1 MTRAAVLILSMA
13 TQLALAG
20 VGFGQD
26 LDIGAIATGIAR
38 DRDAAVERIDQ
49 RSLEGFRE
57 RAEAIATEI
66 PAEVSNLA
74 AEAREHLR
82 LRLADEAAARGL
94 LEPGAPVSAAPPNAA
109 QSRPGPRYIVFASRA
124 LGDVVLAK
132 LTEKLADRDDTL
144 VVLRG
149 LAPGETIG
157 DLARAWLA
165 SAGGLPAVIDPRPFR
180 DHGVDAV
187 PAVLDSWTG
196 RLVHGTADPDYAATR
211 ANGDRVGPTVAI
223 LERDIA
229 HLATARLAS
238 IDWQARAER
247 AVARFWDRAPL
258 QPLTPAS
265 EDRTRV
271 LDTRIR
277 LTQDFALP
285 DGTVLARAG
294 DVIDPMEAQPL
305 TLTLIVFDAR
315 SAAEIA
321 LVERELANAAR
332 PVLMISD
339 LDRDKGWA
347 MLARLEQR
355 FGRPVYLLTP
365 ELRHRFR
372 LRHTVSVITGRDGV
386 LKVRELAARL
396 TEGGIQ

>member
-1 MTRAAVLILSMA
+1 MKPAGVLLLSMA
-13 TQLALAG
+13 VQLALAG
-20 VGFGQD
+20 VGMAQD
-26 LDIGAIATGIAR
+26 LDLDAIATGIAR
-38 DRDAAVERIDQ
+38 DRDAAVERVDPG
-49 RSLEGFRE
+49 SLEGFRE
-57 RAEAIATEI
+57 QAEVIATEI
-66 PAEVSNLA
+66 PAEVFDLA

-82 LRLADEAAARGL
+82 LRLSDEAAARGL
-94 LEPGAPVSAAPPNAA
+94 LEPGAPVTAAPPDAA
-109 QSRPGPRYIVFASRA
+109 QSRPGPRYVVFASRA
-124 LGDVVLAK
+124 LGDVVLAE
-132 LTEKLADRDDTL
+132 LTEKLADRDDTV

-149 LAPGETIG
+149 LAPGESIG

-180 DHGVDAV
+180 DHGIDAV

-211 ANGDRVGPTVAI
+211 ADGDRVGPIVAI
-223 LERDIA
+223 LEQDIA
-229 HLATARLAS
+229 DLAAARIAS

-258 QPLTPAS
+258 QPLTPAQ

-277 LTQDFALP
+277 LAQDFALP
-285 DGTVLARAG
+285 DSTVLARAG
-294 DVIDPMEAQPL
+294 DVIDPMAVQPL

-315 SAAEIA
+315 SEAEVA
-321 LVERELANAAR
+321 LVERELMHATR
-332 PVLMISD
+332 PVLMLSD
-339 LDRDKGWA
+339 LDRGQGWA
-347 MLARLEQR
+347 VLTRLEQR

-372 LRHTVSVITGRDGV
+372 LRHTVSVVSAAGGV
-386 LKVRELAARL
+386 FEVREVAARL
-396 TEGGIQ
+396 TEGDAR

>member
-1 MTRAAVLILSMA
+1 MKPVTVLLLSMA
-13 TQLALAG
+13 IQLAISDFGL
-20 VGFGQD
+20 GQD
-26 LDIGAIATGIAR
+26 IDIDAIARGIAR

-49 RSLEGFRE
+49 ESLEGFRE
-57 RAEAIATEI
+57 RAETIATEI
-66 PAEVSNLA
+66 PAEVSDLA

-94 LEPGAPVSAAPPNAA
+94 IAPGAPVTAAPPDAA

-124 LGDVVLAK
+124 LGDVVLAE
-132 LTEKLADRDDTL
+132 LTERLAARDDTV

-180 DHGVDAV
+180 DHGVEAV

-196 RLVHGTADPDYAATR
+196 RLVHGTADPDYSATR
-211 ANGDRVGPTVAI
+211 DHGDRVGATVAI

-229 HLATARLAS
+229 DLAAARMAS
-238 IDWQARAER
+238 IDWQARARE

-258 QPLTPAS
+258 QPLAPAP

-277 LTQDFALP
+277 LAKDFALP

-294 DVIDPMEAQPL
+294 DVIDPMAVQPL
-305 TLTLIVFDAR
+305 TLTLIVFNAR
-315 SAAEIA
+315 SEAEVA
-321 LVERELANAAR
+321 LVERELAHAAR

-339 LDRDKGWA
+339 LDRAQGWA
-347 MLARLEQR
+347 ALARLEQR

-365 ELRHRFR
+365 ELRQRFR
-372 LRHTVSVITGRDGV
+372 LRHTVSVVSGRDGV
-386 LKVRELAARL
+386 LEIR
-396 TEGGIQ
+396 

>member
-1 MTRAAVLILSMA
+1 MMRAVLLILSTA
-13 TQLALAG
+13 LQLVSAG
-20 VGFGQD
+20 LGFGEGRD
-26 LDIGAIATGIAR
+26 LDAIATGIAR
-38 DRDAAVERIDQ
+38 DRDAAVERVDPG
-49 RSLEGFRE
+49 SLEGFRE

-94 LEPGAPVSAAPPNAA
+94 LDPGAPVTAAPPDAA
-109 QSRPGPRYIVFASRA
+109 QSRLGPRYVVFASRA
-124 LGDVVLAK
+124 LGDVVLAD
-132 LTEKLADRDDTL
+132 LTERLADRDDTM

-180 DHGVDAV
+180 EHGVEAV

-211 ANGDRVGPTVAI
+211 GDGDRVGPTVAV
-223 LERDIA
+223 LEQDIA
-229 HLATARLAS
+229 DLAAARLTS
-238 IDWQARAER
+238 IDWQARARE
-247 AVARFWDRAPL
+247 AVARFWHRAPL
-258 QPLTPAS
+258 QPLTPAR

-277 LTQDFALP
+277 LARDFALP
-285 DGTVLARAG
+285 NGTILARAG
-294 DVIDPMEAQPL
+294 DVIDPMAVQPL

-315 SAAEIA
+315 SEAEIA
-321 LVERELANAAR
+321 LVERELAHTTR

-339 LDRDKGWA
+339 LDRGQGWA
-347 MLARLEQR
+347 VLARLEQR

-365 ELRHRFR
+365 ELRQRFR
-372 LRHTVSVITGRDGV
+372 LRHTVSVVTGRDGV
-386 LKVRELAARL
+386 LEIRERAARL
-396 TEGGIQ
+396 TTGEAR

>member
-1 MTRAAVLILSMA
+1 MTRGAVFLLSTA
-13 TQLALAG
+13 TQLALVS
-20 VGFGQD
+20 VGLGQD
-26 LDIGAIATGIAR
+26 LDIDAIATGIAR
-38 DRDAAVERIDQ
+38 DRDAAVEGIDQ
-49 RSLEGFRE
+49 GSLEGFRE

-66 PAEVSNLA
+66 PAEVSDLA
-74 AEAREHLR
+74 TEAREHLR
-82 LRLADEAAARGL
+82 LRLNDEAAAYGL
-94 LEPGAPVSAAPPNAA
+94 LGLDDQGEDYPASVL
-109 QSRPGPRYIVFASRA
+109 QSRPGPRYVVFASRA
-124 LGDVVLAK
+124 LGDVVLAG
-132 LTEKLADRDDTL
+132 LTEKLADRDDT
-144 VVLRG
+144 VIVLRG

-157 DLARAWLA
+157 DLARAWLE

-180 DHGVDAV
+180 DHGVEAV

-211 ANGDRVGPTVAI
+211 ADGDRVGPTVAI

-229 HLATARLAS
+229 ELAVARLAS
-238 IDWQARAER
+238 IDWQARARE

-258 QPLTPAS
+258 QPMTPAR

-277 LTQDFALP
+277 LGRDFALP

-294 DVIDPMEAQPL
+294 DVIDPMGVQPL

-315 SAAEIA
+315 SETEIA
-321 LVERELANAAR
+321 LVERELAYAAR

-347 MLARLEQR
+347 VLARLEQR

-372 LRHTVSVITGRDGV
+372 LRHTVSVVTGRDGGV
-386 LKVRELAARL
+386 EVRELAARL
-396 TEGGIQ
+396 TTGDAR